1 MHRQNLSARCSCVG
15 WEGRGYRGWRLRAP
29 LRESD
34 GENLSAL
41 DFSGKANPFLAPND
55 FFAAKSELKK
65 ISIDTPLLKR
75 LGMNMED
82 YYYDAEFLYQKR
94 KEDILNTISLGQIIQ
109 VRSTGT
115 MIGNRRVWQVR
126 YLTGASRTEKTV
138 SILNNYSLFNQ
149 DFAGFLSAVRA
160 ANPEAEVEKMTRLRL

>member
-1 MHRQNLSARCSCVG
+1 MHIFLSFV
-15 WEGRGYRGWRLRAP
+15 LP
-29 LRESD
+29 L
-34 GENLSAL
+34 AL
-41 DFSGKANPFLAPND
+41 VILLIKYFFLPMFKRDD
-55 FFAAKSELKK
+55 FFAAKGELKK

-115 MIGNRRVWQVR
+115 MISNRRVWQVR

-138 SILNNYSLFNQ
+138 SILHNYSVFRRFSFSRSGSQ
-149 DFAGFLSAVRA
+149 S
-160 ANPEAEVEKMTRLRL
+160 

>member
-1 MHRQNLSARCSCVG
+1 
-15 WEGRGYRGWRLRAP
+15 
-29 LRESD
+29 
-34 GENLSAL
+34 
-41 DFSGKANPFLAPND
+41 
-55 FFAAKSELKK
+55 
-65 ISIDTPLLKR
+65 
-75 LGMNMED
+75 MED

-126 YLTGASRTEKTV
+126 YLSGASRTEKTV
-138 SILNNYSLFNQ
+138 SILNNYSVFNQ

-160 ANPEAEVEKMTRLRL
+160 ASPEAEVEKMTRLRL